1 MQSAHSHPEGCTD
14 LPAQDNTFCDFKKAS
29 LNKGSSQIIQE
40 DKINTTVNSCVEEE
54 CDGGIN
60 SGGE

>member
-1 MQSAHSHPEGCTD
+1 MQSGHSHPEGCMD
-14 LPAQDNTFCDFKKAS
+14 LPAQDNTFCEFKKAS
-29 LNKGSSQIIQE
+29 LNKGLSQIIQE
-40 DKINTTVNSCVEEE
+40 DKINMTFNSYQLKE